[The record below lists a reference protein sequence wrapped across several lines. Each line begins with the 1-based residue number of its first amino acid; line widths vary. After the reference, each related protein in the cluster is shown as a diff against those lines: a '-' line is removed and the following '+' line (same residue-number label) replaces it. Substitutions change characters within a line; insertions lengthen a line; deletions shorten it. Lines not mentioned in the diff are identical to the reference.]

1 MAADILGLTGTE
13 EIRSILGLSI
23 MDAADQHFLDFGL
36 EADLEADLLDWRS
49 DYATIITDGTEG
61 TPTADQ
67 RRSYLILRKYAK
79 YFCAYQVIISAES
92 FIAQMV
98 SDGNSQFKRYA
109 ADWDKI
115 RERIAGILSAA
126 KDELIELIDAIT
138 ASPHTIM
145 GKSTPDYD
153 PVAHE

>member
-13 EIRSILGLSI
+13 EIRSVLGLSV
-23 MDAADQHFLDFGL
+23 MDVSDQQLLDFNL
-36 EADLEADLLDWRS
+36 EEDLEADLLDWRS
-49 DYATIITDGTEG
+49 DYATVITDGTEG
-61 TPTADQ
+61 SPTAAQ
-67 RRSYLILRKYAK
+67 RRNYLLLKKYAK
-79 YFCAYQVIISAES
+79 YYCTYHVIISAES
-92 FIAQMV
+92 FIAQMI

-126 KDELIELIDAIT
+126 KDELIELVDAIT